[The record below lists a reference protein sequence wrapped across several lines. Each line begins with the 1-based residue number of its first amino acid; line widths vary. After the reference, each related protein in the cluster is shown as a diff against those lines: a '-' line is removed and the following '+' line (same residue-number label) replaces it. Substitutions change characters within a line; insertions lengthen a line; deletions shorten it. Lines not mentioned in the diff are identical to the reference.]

1 MTPSKKEKRN
11 PLPPKYAEFLSAVKE
26 RVRRSRLRAYRT
38 VNRELIDLYWSIGEE
53 IVDRQ
58 EKHGWGKSIVERLSA
73 DLCKEVPDSSGFSA
87 RNLWHMRDFFLA
99 YRRNPKLKQLV
110 SEIPWGQ
117 NIIILQKVKGAAAR
131 EYYLKATGE
140 LGWSRNVLIHQIEAQ
155 AFERHRVERKQ
166 HNFKQSLPEP
176 LSEQADLALKDAY
189 LLDFLGL
196 HRTAKEREI
205 EGKMIAKIRDVL
217 LELGAGFSF
226 IGSQYKIVLSG
237 DEYFIDLLFFHRPL
251 RCLVAIELKA
261 GEFQPEHAGKLN
273 FYLNLLDDQVRQK
286 DENPSIGIILCQSRN
301 HLKVEYALRN
311 IQKPIGVAQYYLT
324 RELPSD
330 LSRVL
335 PSAEELEREIE
346 AELNLKSPEDKT

>member
-1 MTPSKKEKRN
+1 MVKSKKSKHP
-11 PLPPKYAEFLSAVKE
+11 PLPPTYAEFLSAVKE
-26 RVRRSRLRAYRT
+26 RIRRSRLRAYRS
-38 VNRELIDLYWSIGEE
+38 VNRDLIDLYWSIGQG
-53 IVDRQ
+53 IVERQ
-58 EKHGWGKSIVERLSA
+58 EKHGWGKSVVERLA
-73 DLCKEVPDSSGFSA
+73 RDLRKAFPETAGFSA
-87 RNLWHMRDFFLA
+87 PNLWFMRQFYTE
-99 YRRNPKLKQLV
+99 YRDHSNLLRLV
-110 SEIPWGQ
+110 REIPWGQ
-117 NIIILQKVKGAAAR
+117 NISIMTKVKDIAAR
-131 EYYLKATGE
+131 RYYLKTTAE
-140 LGWSRNVLIHQIEAQ
+140 LGWSRSVLIHQIEAQ
-155 AFERHRVERKQ
+155 TFERHRVEKKQ
-166 HNFKQSLPEP
+166 HNFKESLPDH
-176 LSEQADLALKDAY
+176 LSEPADLALKDAY

-205 EGKMIAKIRDVL
+205 EGRMIAKIRDVL

-226 IGSQYKIVLSG
+226 IGSQYKIVLSD

-273 FYLNLLDDQVRQK
+273 FYLNLLDDQVKQK

-346 AELNLKSPEDKT
+346 AELNLKSPEGG